1 LPLGVDE
8 TASLVPAWALCGS
21 ANVWA
26 SLKQMMLNEQAR
38 THSRSANDPAALVS
52 GIYDAA
58 LDSSRW
64 PAFME
69 RLASSLNAGIGMLW
83 LHDFA
88 AARYSF
94 DTDGGNL
101 STTTGLDSTTL
112 AEFSAYYGA
121 RNVWVPNASQ
131 LAEGSVTVSSVLYPD
146 ALLKR
151 TEWYDGFLR
160 KCDLFYAVGSSIVKD
175 ERRDVKM
182 SFVRSE
188 RAGRY
193 DEAEL
198 HLVRQLMPHLRNAV
212 LLHRKLHRLK
222 ALAASAMAA
231 LDKVPTGIV
240 LLTSSGLLMHAN
252 RRAHE
257 LANATAALR
266 FDSSGRLQA
275 SSPAATGSLQ
285 RLIREA
291 VGTATGKSLSHG
303 GALRLT
309 GRYGRRLHVLV
320 TPLPLDHAPF
330 GEGAAAA
337 LFCSDPDATVGTV
350 ARQLESMFGMTPAE
364 ARLTEALV
372 HGQSL
377 QQYAEA
383 RSVSMS
389 TVRTQLKAATAKTG
403 TRRQAD
409 LVRIVLTGPAVLGL
423 GRA

>member
-1 LPLGVDE
+1 MTP
-8 TASLVPAWALCGS
+8 
-21 ANVWA
+21 
-26 SLKQMMLNEQAR
+26 NEHAR
-38 THSRSANDPAALVS
+38 TSRRSVSDPAALVS
-52 GIYDAA
+52 HIYDAA

-64 PAFME
+64 PSFME

-83 LHDFA
+83 LHDFGT
-88 AARYSF
+88 ARYSF

-101 STTTGLDSTTL
+101 STVTGLDATTL

-131 LAEGSVTVSSVLYPD
+131 LAEGSITVSSVLYPD

-160 KCDLFYAVGSSIVKD
+160 KCDLFYAVGSAIVK
-175 ERRDVKM
+175 EEKRDVKM

-198 HLVRQLMPHLRNAV
+198 RLVRRLMPHLRNAV
-212 LLHRKLHRLK
+212 LLHRNLYRLK
-222 ALAASAMAA
+222 ALAASALAA
-231 LDKVPTGIV
+231 LDRVPMGIV

-252 RRAHE
+252 QRAHE
-257 LANATAALR
+257 LVNTTTALR
-266 FDSSGRLQA
+266 FESSGTLQA
-275 SSPAATGSLQ
+275 SSPAATGALQ

-291 VGTATGKSLSHG
+291 VATATGRSLSHG

-309 GRYGRRLHVLV
+309 GRTGRKLHLIV
-320 TPLPLDHAPF
+320 TPLPLEPSPF

-337 LFCSDPDATVGTV
+337 IFCSDPDAVVGAV
-350 ARQLESMFGMTPAE
+350 ARQLEGMFGMTPAE

-383 RSVSMS
+383 RCVSMS

-409 LVRIVLTGPAVLGL
+409 LVRIVLTGPAVLRL
-423 GRA
+423 GGA

>member
-1 LPLGVDE
+1 
-8 TASLVPAWALCGS
+8 
-21 ANVWA
+21 
-26 SLKQMMLNEQAR
+26 M
-38 THSRSANDPAALVS
+38 HDPANLVS
-52 GIYDAA
+52 HIYDAA

-64 PAFME
+64 PSFME

-94 DTDGGNL
+94 DSNGGNI
-101 STTTGLDSTTL
+101 STVTGLDPTTQ
-112 AEFSAYYGA
+112 AEFAAYYGA

-131 LAEGSVTVSSVLYPD
+131 LAEGSITVSSVLYPD

-160 KCDLFYAVGSSIVKD
+160 KCDLFYAVGSSIVKQ
-175 ERRDVKM
+175 EKRDVKM

-188 RAGRY
+188 RAGRFN
-193 DEAEL
+193 DAEL

-212 LLHRKLHRLK
+212 LLHRKLYRLN

-231 LDKVPTGIV
+231 LEMVPMGIF

-257 LANATAALR
+257 LANTTAALR
-266 FDSSGRLQA
+266 IESAGAFQA
-275 SSPAATGSLQ
+275 STLAATASLQ
-285 RLIREA
+285 RLIHDA
-291 VGTATGKSLSHG
+291 VSTGIGKSLSHG
-303 GALRLT
+303 GALSLT
-309 GRYGRRLHVLV
+309 GHNGRKLHLIV
-320 TPLPLDHAPF
+320 TPLPINPSPF
-330 GEGAAAA
+330 GEDAAAA
-337 LFCSDPDATVGTV
+337 IFCTDPDATAGVV

-372 HGQSL
+372 NGQSL

-383 RSVSMS
+383 RRVTMN

-403 TRRQAD
+403 AKRQAE
-409 LVRIVLTGPAVLGL
+409 LVRIVLTGPAILGI
-423 GRA
+423 GEA

>member
-1 LPLGVDE
+1 M
-8 TASLVPAWALCGS
+8 S
-21 ANVWA
+21 
-26 SLKQMMLNEQAR
+26 
-38 THSRSANDPAALVS
+38 DPAALV
-52 GIYDAA
+52 GHIYDAA

-64 PAFME
+64 PSFME

-83 LHDFA
+83 LHDFG

-101 STTTGLDSTTL
+101 STVTGLDAPTL

-131 LAEGSVTVSSVLYPD
+131 LAEGSITVSSVLYPD

-160 KCDLFYAVGSSIVKD
+160 KCDLFYAVGSSIVK
-175 ERRDVKM
+175 EEKRDVKM

-212 LLHRKLHRLK
+212 LLHRNLYRLK
-222 ALAASAMAA
+222 TLAASAIAA
-231 LDKVPTGIV
+231 LDRVPMGIV
-240 LLTSSGLLMHAN
+240 LLTSSGRLMHAN

-257 LANATAALR
+257 LVHATAALR
-266 FDSSGRLQA
+266 FEPSGCLKA
-275 SSPAATGSLQ
+275 TTLAATGCLQ
-285 RLIREA
+285 RLIRDA
-291 VGTATGKSLSHG
+291 VGTAVGKGVSPG
-303 GALRLT
+303 GALRLA
-309 GRYGRRLHVLV
+309 GRDGRRLHLLV
-320 TPLPLDHAPF
+320 TPLPLESSPF
-330 GEGAAAA
+330 EADAAAA
-337 LFCSDPDATVGTV
+337 IFCSDPDAAAGAV
-350 ARQLESMFGMTPAE
+350 ARHLECMFGMTPAE

-372 HGQSL
+372 GGQSL
-377 QQYAEA
+377 RQYAEA
-383 RSVSMS
+383 RRLAMS

-409 LVRIVLTGPAVLGL
+409 LVRIVLTGPSVLGL
-423 GRA
+423 GKA